1 MFLKRLITASIIA
14 PIAIALILLLPQ
26 SWFAGGLMLMLVIG
40 LFEWDKLTTDCDRF
54 VVSGALAVVTL
65 AVVGYLLASQMI
77 ANSMPWLLPILA
89 LLGSGFWILQ
99 YFTVAKGIDYKRPLK
114 LEMTLGLVA
123 TLCAWAAMVW
133 LRMQP
138 PPGALLVLIAVMIVW
153 AADTFA
159 YLVGI
164 TIGRHKFAPSISP
177 GKTIEGI
184 VGGIAGALLFAGFGA
199 YWLLNFNSAQM
210 LVWLTAA
217 AAAAAI
223 SVVGDLYFSRLK
235 RQAGVKDSGKLLP
248 GHGGMLDRIDGLIAA
263 MPVFASVWWLLS

>member
-235 RQAGVKDSGKLLP
+235 RQADVKDSGKLLP